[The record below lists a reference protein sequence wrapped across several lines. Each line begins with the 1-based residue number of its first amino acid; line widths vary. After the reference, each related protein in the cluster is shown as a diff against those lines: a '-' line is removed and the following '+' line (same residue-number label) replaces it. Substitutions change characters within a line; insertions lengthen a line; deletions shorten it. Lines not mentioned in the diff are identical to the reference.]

1 MSRYTG
7 PRVRLSRRNAPF
19 GPSKYLERRPYGPGQ
34 HGPKGGRRKLT
45 DYALALAEKQK
56 VRFFY
61 GLQEKQFRRA
71 YATAASKRGV
81 TGEIM
86 LQILESRLDSV
97 VFSLGLATTRA
108 AARQMVSHGHILVN
122 GTKVSASSFHV
133 RRTTSWS
140 QGFQRLTSVRHPQP
154 RTFGQP
160 RAGMVAAAEG
170 QLWDR
175 CRLTLDELN
184 WSKYPDHRRIL
195 FPLKSVCLWG
205 ECTAIIWAYRRTGIQ
220 PGLARLKLHTER

>member
-7 PRVRLSRRNAPF
+7 PRVRLSRRFGTPLF

-71 YATAASKRGV
+71 HATAASKRGV

-133 RRTTSWS
+133 RVNDVVEVKDSSGSRQLATRNLELSGNRAVPEWLQLQKDS
-140 QGFQRLTSVRHPQP
+140 FKGSLLRLP
-154 RTFGQP
+154 
-160 RAGMVAAAEG
+160 
-170 QLWDR
+170 
-175 CRLTLDELN
+175 TLDELQPVGN
-184 WSKYPDHRRIL
+184 
-195 FPLKSVCLWG
+195 
-205 ECTAIIWAYRRTGIQ
+205 IQ
-220 PGLARLKLHTER
+220 TIVEFYSR